1 MDKKTDLR
9 IVKTKKGLFEALLTL
24 MKQKNFDQIRV
35 SDICGVSLI
44 NRSTFYAHYEDKYD
58 LLIELVENLQNT
70 FLNELNVNT
79 HEIISKEYFMELL
92 RILINHIDDNRDIY
106 SAIIIHNKNSFLI
119 DFLTDVINRDISK
132 RLKNNNNIIDS
143 SVPVDTIV
151 KFYLGGIVNIG
162 IDWIVNIDKYSK
174 EDILMYLSKLIPD
187 KI

>member
-35 SDICGVSLI
+35 SDICEVALI

-92 RILINHIDDNRDIY
+92 RILINHIDDNREIY
-106 SAIIIHNKNSFLI
+106 
-119 DFLTDVINRDISK
+119 
-132 RLKNNNNIIDS
+132 NIIDS